1 MITNIERLRT
11 QGNES
16 TRIFADTI
24 DGLMVS
30 QGFYSSFARHINN
43 MDEPTFIAFKT
54 TIEAE
59 NFRDVIDVIMWLE
72 DSDI

>member
-16 TRIFADTI
+16 TRIFVDTI
-24 DGLMVS
+24 DRLMAS
-30 QGFYSSFARHINN
+30 QGFYSSLAMHINK
-43 MDEPTFIAFKT
+43 MDEPTFSAFKT
-54 TIEAE
+54 TIMAE
-59 NFRDVIDVIMWLE
+59 NFGDIFDVIMWLE

>member
-16 TRIFADTI
+16 TRIFVDII
-24 DGLMVS
+24 DRLMTS
-30 QGFYSSFARHINN
+30 QGFYSSLVNRINN

-54 TIEAE
+54 TIEVE
-59 NFRDVIDVIMWLE
+59 NFGDIFDVIMWLE
-72 DSDI
+72 ER

>member
-24 DGLMVS
+24 DGLMAS
-30 QGFYSSFARHINN
+30 QGFYSSLARHINN

-59 NFRDVIDVIMWLE
+59 NFGDIFDVIMWLE
-72 DSDI
+72 DSDV

>member
-16 TRIFADTI
+16 TRVFVDTI
-24 DGLMVS
+24 DRLMTS
-30 QGFYSSFARHINN
+30 QGFYSSLAHHINN

-54 TIEAE
+54 AIEAE

>member
-16 TRIFADTI
+16 TRIFVDTI
-24 DGLMVS
+24 DRLTTS
-30 QGFYSSFARHINN
+30 QGFYSSLVTHINN

-59 NFRDVIDVIMWLE
+59 NFRDTIDVIMWLE

>member
-16 TRIFADTI
+16 TRIFVDTI
-24 DGLMVS
+24 DRLMTN
-30 QGFYSSFARHINN
+30 QGFYSSLVTHINN
-43 MDEPTFIAFKT
+43 MSEPIFTAFKT

>member
-16 TRIFADTI
+16 ARIFVDTI
-24 DGLMVS
+24 DS
-30 QGFYSSFARHINN
+30 QGFYSSLVNRINRINN

-59 NFRDVIDVIMWLE
+59 NFRDIMWLE
-72 DSDI
+72 GQ

>member
-16 TRIFADTI
+16 TRIFVDTI
-24 DGLMVS
+24 DRFMTS
-30 QGFYSSFARHINN
+30 QGFYSSLACHINN

-54 TIEAE
+54 AIEAE

>member
-16 TRIFADTI
+16 ARIFVDTI
-24 DGLMVS
+24 DRLMTS
-30 QGFYSSFARHINN
+30 QGFYSSLVTHINN
-43 MDEPTFIAFKT
+43 MDEATFTAFKT

-59 NFRDVIDVIMWLE
+59 NFGDIFDVIMWLE
-72 DSDI
+72 ER

>member
-1 MITNIERLRT
+1 MITNVERLRT

-16 TRIFADTI
+16 ARIFVDTI
-24 DGLMVS
+24 DRLMTS
-30 QGFYSSFARHINN
+30 QGFYSSLVTHINN
-43 MDEPTFIAFKT
+43 MDEATFIAFKT

>member
-16 TRIFADTI
+16 TRIFVDTI
-24 DGLMVS
+24 DRLMTN
-30 QGFYSSFARHINN
+30 QGFYSSLVSHINK
-43 MDEPTFIAFKT
+43 MDEPTFIAFKN